1 MADNNVKQKNSKGKT
16 ADKNERVGLIISI
29 ISVFL
34 LFCILTRSLILGV
47 VGEFI
52 YKVITGCIG
61 CMAYPLFLFTLVLGV
76 VKTRNLVFSVKGKY
90 IAVASV
96 VLFCV
101 IHILQIATSYPYIRA
116 FNYGEYLGLVY
127 NSDITPGGILCALT
141 AYPMGWL
148 LSDVGSYIILGVAI
162 VISFLSLSKLK
173 NLLPGKDKESAEE
186 NAQPQEA
193 KGVSSEGTN
202 GLFIENIKPNKE
214 VYYAGAMPAESAPFN
229 EFSEVDTYTK
239 TQTDEYWEKLI
250 NRRNARKTLFEDNDR
265 VYEKFNGYTSESQSK
280 PEPDFGLRRGFT
292 GYTPSESVKSNESE
306 VQTPPPQ
313 QYFPVGEII
322 NGDAE
327 SKKIAE
333 QTGYDLSSGTVQ
345 STTGAENN
353 FAAIKAEVKS
363 VSSVFET
370 DMPVAENINKGFDYS
385 TLPPII
391 NGDQFANKEEDVPVP
406 TSDPYQ
412 YHPEVL
418 KPQKEP
424 DPIPLA
430 PIINA
435 DTYKS
440 ETEYETAKQTYFFN
454 GDMTAE
460 DVARGVSPESAE
472 KENSPKLRDEVGAD
486 APVMREEITDNC
498 DDYVEITDPADIEM
512 LNRPSGIIVGDSYNG
527 TENSVDIIADEEEDE
542 PEEQTEA
549 KATEEQTDKEGQ
561 ATDKEQSEN
570 GLYTDN
576 AESDVEE
583 PDETEI
589 VSGSIVFDG
598 DEAIEHEQQ
607 PLSYSEAVEIENA
620 EETIEIETSEEESEE
635 DFTAHL
641 TEEEKAKRREEEFKR
656 NTSFTIIDDVED
668 LSENSNQSSEAI
680 NEYYSEMVH
689 VPEEEKIAVNYTT
702 PNSTPNKKP
711 QSNVAE
717 EQIGIN
723 EYAAEAV
730 KEPEPEPAPK
740 KVLRPY
746 TFPGIDMLTCAST
759 PLIVD
764 EDEAREKKELLECC
778 LESLNIPAKVIGI
791 TKGPAVT
798 RYELDMPP
806 GMRVNKIESLSSDIK
821 YSLACKHDI
830 RIQTPIPGKRAVG
843 IEVPNDSVA
852 MVGLRDILDS
862 EEFKKSSSPLTLA
875 LGKDIQGNIITTRLD
890 KLPHLLIAGTTGSG
904 KSACLN
910 CLIISLIYKSSPE
923 DVKLI
928 LVDPKCVEF
937 VSYNGLP
944 HMLIPNAINDVNQ
957 AIKAFSWV
965 RDEMNRRYKVLQEH
979 RFRNIEEY
987 NNSAKVK
994 NKEIDKL
1001 PYIVFIVD
1009 EYAEL
1014 MCSTGGNDKKKI
1026 LEQHIQSLTQK
1037 ARAAGIHLVLAT
1049 QRPSRDVVTGTIK
1062 SNLPAKIAFKVASG
1076 INSQVILD
1084 KLGAESLVGR
1094 GDMLFLDPTSSDPI
1108 RVQGA
1113 YVENEEVQNIVE
1125 FIKNNNDTDF
1135 SDDFQNSISE
1145 TEETEEDADDVES
1158 SGSGESA
1165 GGALEGYDKDI
1176 EQVARMVL
1184 KSRNASGSMIQRRFN
1199 MGYVRAVKI
1208 VDQLEELGCIGPLT
1222 SSNKREVL
1230 LTNEKFREIFGKD
1243 PDEESYE

>member
-1 MADNNVKQKNSKGKT
+1 MCYNNLEKKNEVYNVSDNKIKQKNSRGKA
-16 ADKNERVGLIISI
+16 ADKNEKIGLIVSI
-29 ISVFL
+29 LSVFF

-52 YKVITGCIG
+52 YKVITGVIG
-61 CMAYPLFLFTLVLGV
+61 CVAYPLFLVTLVWGII
-76 VKTRNLVFSVKGKY
+76 KTRNLTFSVKKKY
-90 IAVASV
+90 VVIASIVF
-96 VLFCV
+96 FCV
-101 IHILQIATSYPYIRA
+101 MQILQIATTYNVAIKNLA
-116 FNYGEYLGLVY
+116 YGDYLGAVY
-127 NSDITPGGILCALT
+127 TSDLT
-141 AYPMGWL
+141 AGGVLFGLIAYPFARL
-148 LSDVGSYIILGVAI
+148 LSDVGAYVVLSI
-162 VISFLSLSKLK
+162 VVLASLMVLSPTFKKFLKTNNKSNENKTDNDANEEISSTDSK
-173 NLLPGKDKESAEE
+173 
-186 NAQPQEA
+186 
-193 KGVSSEGTN
+193 
-202 GLFIENIKPNKE
+202 GLFIETIKPKRVNHYE
-214 VYYAGAMPAESAPFN
+214 NSASFEKNDFN
-229 EFSEVDTYTK
+229 EYSEVDSYTR

-250 NRRNARKTLFEDNDR
+250 NRRNARKTLFEDNDK
-265 VYEKFNGYTSESQSK
+265 VYEKFNEYNTINQESDLSK
-280 PEPDFGLRRGFT
+280 NQISYFSNTENT
-292 GYTPSESVKSNESE
+292 NNTESFIQPN
-306 VQTPPPQ
+306 PQ
-313 QYFPVGEII
+313 PFVMGGEII
-322 NGDAE
+322 NGDIE

-333 QTGYDLSSGTVQ
+333 QTGYDLTSGTVQ
-345 STTGAENN
+345 STTGEVNN

-370 DMPVAENINKGFDYS
+370 DMPVVEDINKGFDFS
-385 TLPPII
+385 SLPPII
-391 NGDQFANKEEDVPVP
+391 NGDKFENKEEEVP
-406 TSDPYQ
+406 TSTPYQ
-412 YHPEVL
+412 YNPEVL
-418 KPQKEP
+418 KPQKEEEI
-424 DPIPLA
+424 IPLA

-440 ETEYETAKQTYFFN
+440 DKDYETAKQTYFFD
-454 GDMTAE
+454 GDKSVE
-460 DVARGVSPESAE
+460 DILN
-472 KENSPKLRDEVGAD
+472 ENRTTMENNNADILEEVND
-486 APVMREEITDNC
+486 QCPVMEEEISDSC
-498 DDYVEITDPADIEM
+498 DDYVEITDQKDLEM
-512 LNRPSGIIVGDSYNG
+512 LSNPSGIIVGDSYNG
-527 TENSVDIIADEEEDE
+527 NDNSFKEDLDDELEIDEEECDLESDDE
-542 PEEQTEA
+542 
-549 KATEEQTDKEGQ
+549 
-561 ATDKEQSEN
+561 
-570 GLYTDN
+570 LYSDN
-576 AESDVEE
+576 ATSDIEE
-583 PDETEI
+583 PDESNI
-589 VSGSIVFDG
+589 IAGGIVFDG
-598 DEAIEHEQQ
+598 SDTIEYEDQ
-607 PLSYSEAVEIENA
+607 PLSYSDAVENDEVEND
-620 EETIEIETSEEESEE
+620 EE

-641 TEEEKAKRREEEFKR
+641 SEEEKEKIREEEFKKK
-656 NTSFTIIDDVED
+656 TSFTILDEVED

-689 VPEEEKIAVNYTT
+689 VPEEEKIDVNYNI
-702 PNSTPNKKP
+702 PNSKIDKTV
-711 QSNVAE
+711 QSVKSSENQPIKG
-717 EQIGIN
+717 QISIT
-723 EYAAEAV
+723 EYAAETE
-730 KEPEPEPAPK
+730 KEPEPAPK

-746 TFPGIDMLTCAST
+746 VFPKLDMLTCEST
-759 PLIVD
+759 PLVVD
-764 EDEAREKKELLECC
+764 EEEAKEKSELLEYC
-778 LESLNIPAKVIGI
+778 LENLSIPAKVIGI

-806 GMRVNKIESLSSDIK
+806 GMRVSKIESLSSDIK
-821 YSLACKHDI
+821 YNLACKHDI

-852 MVGLRDILDS
+852 MVGLKDILDS
-862 EEFKKSSSPLTLA
+862 DVFRKSSSPLTLA
-875 LGKDIQGNIITTRLD
+875 LGKDIQGNIITTKLD

-944 HMLIPNAINDVNQ
+944 HMLIPNAITDVNQ

-987 NNSAKVK
+987 NNSSKVK

-1014 MCSTGGNDKKKI
+1014 MCNTGGSDKKKI

-1062 SNLPAKIAFKVASG
+1062 SNLPAKIAFKVSSG

-1094 GDMLFLDPTSSDPI
+1094 GDMLFLDPTSSEPI

-1125 FIKNNNDTDF
+1125 FIKSNNDTDF
-1135 SDDFQNSISE
+1135 SDEFQNSISE
-1145 TEETEEDADDVES
+1145 PEPTEEDEDVSET
-1158 SGSGESA
+1158 SGESA
-1165 GGALEGYDKDI
+1165 GGALDGYDKDI

-1222 SSNKREVL
+1222 ASNKREVL
-1230 LTNEKFREIFGKD
+1230 LTNEKFKEIFGKD
-1243 PDEESYE
+1243 PDDESYE

>member
-1 MADNNVKQKNSKGKT
+1 MADKDVKQKNSRGKT
-16 ADKNERVGLIISI
+16 ADKNEKIGLIISVF
-29 ISVFL
+29 SVFI

-47 VGEFI
+47 VGDFI

-61 CMAYPLFLFTLVLGV
+61 CMAYPLFLFTLVWGI
-76 VKTRNLVFSVKGKY
+76 VKMRNMVFSVKGKY
-90 IAVASV
+90 IAVTLV
-96 VLFCV
+96 VFFSV
-101 IHILQIATSYPYIRA
+101 IHILQIATTYNLVTSLA
-116 FNYGEYLGLVY
+116 YGDYLGAIY
-127 NSDITPGGILCALT
+127 SSDLTPGGLLCGLT
-141 AYPMGWL
+141 AYPIAIFITDVGAYILFGIVILASFCL
-148 LSDVGSYIILGVAI
+148 LSPKIAE
-162 VISFLSLSKLK
+162 
-173 NLLPGKDKESAEE
+173 LLRRGKAEGAESNESATKVNE
-186 NAQPQEA
+186 
-193 KGVSSEGTN
+193 VSAEDGY
-202 GLFIENIKPNKE
+202 GLFIETIKPGKE
-214 VYYAGAMPAESAPFN
+214 AHFVNSQAENVPFN
-229 EFSEVDTYTK
+229 EYSEVDSYTK

-250 NRRNARKTLFEDNDR
+250 NRRNARKTLFEDNERLYD
-265 VYEKFNGYTSESQSK
+265 KFNGYASDSQAKTDSNLGFSNNDTTAFSGFK
-280 PEPDFGLRRGFT
+280 PLEN
-292 GYTPSESVKSNESE
+292 EKSIKND
-306 VQTPPPQ
+306 QPPQ
-313 QYFPVGEII
+313 QYYVAGEII
-322 NGDAE
+322 NGDVE

-345 STTGAENN
+345 STTGVENN
-353 FAAIKAEVKS
+353 FAAIKAEVKT

-370 DMPVAENINKGFDYS
+370 DMPVAENINKGFDFS
-385 TLPPII
+385 SLPPII
-391 NGDQFANKEEDVPVP
+391 NGDQFASKEEDVP
-406 TSDPYQ
+406 TSTPYQ
-412 YHPEVL
+412 YNPEVL
-418 KPQKEP
+418 KPQKEEEP
-424 DPIPLA
+424 VIPLA

-440 ETEYETAKQTYFFN
+440 ATEYETAKQTYFFD
-454 GDMTAE
+454 GDKTAE
-460 DVARGVSPESAE
+460 DIV
-472 KENSPKLRDEVGAD
+472 KENQISSEEKKEELAPIISGSSYTE

-498 DDYVEITDPADIEM
+498 DDYVEITDPAELEM
-512 LNRPSGIIVGDSYNG
+512 LNKPSGIIVGDSYNG
-527 TENSVDIIADEEEDE
+527 AENSVDVIDDADKTNNIYDGPEAGKVQPVVEEEDE
-542 PEEQTEA
+542 DIISETDTLSEGEDEELL
-549 KATEEQTDKEGQ
+549 D
-561 ATDKEQSEN
+561 DSEVVD
-570 GLYTDN
+570 G
-576 AESDVEE
+576 
-583 PDETEI
+583 
-589 VSGSIVFDG
+589 GIVFDG
-598 DEAIEHEQQ
+598 AETIEHESQ
-607 PLSYSEAVEIENA
+607 PLSYSDAVESEDV
-620 EETIEIETSEEESEE
+620 EEEEE

-641 TEEEKAKRREEEFKR
+641 TDEEKEALRREEEFKKK
-656 NTSFTIIDDVED
+656 TSFTIIDEVED

-689 VPEEEKIAVNYTT
+689 IPEEEKLEVVNYKT
-702 PNSTPNKKP
+702 PESKP
-711 QSNVAE
+711 QNRNKNE
-717 EQIGIN
+717 PIKGQISIN
-723 EYAAEAV
+723 DYAPEV
-730 KEPEPEPAPK
+730 EKEPEPEPK

-746 TFPGIDMLTCAST
+746 TFPKIDMLTCAST
-759 PLIVD
+759 PLIVN
-764 EDEAREKKELLECC
+764 EEEAKEKKELLEYC
-778 LESLNIPAKVIGI
+778 LETLNIPAKVIGI

-821 YSLACKHDI
+821 YNLACKHDI

-862 EEFKKSSSPLTLA
+862 EEFKKSSSPLTIA
-875 LGKDIQGNIITTRLD
+875 LGKDIQGNIITTKLD

-910 CLIISLIYKSSPE
+910 SLIISLIYKSSPE

-937 VSYNGLP
+937 VSYGGLP
-944 HMLIPNAINDVNQ
+944 HMLIPNAITDVNQ

-1014 MCSTGGNDKKKI
+1014 MCNTGGSDKKKI

-1062 SNLPAKIAFKVASG
+1062 SNLPAKIAFKVSSG

-1094 GDMLFLDPTSSDPI
+1094 GDMLFLDPTASEPI

-1125 FIKNNNDTDF
+1125 YIKSNNDTDF
-1135 SDDFQNSISE
+1135 SDEFQNTISE
-1145 TEETEEDADDVES
+1145 PEPSEDDNEETE
-1158 SGSGESA
+1158 GGNGGGESA
-1165 GGALEGYDKDI
+1165 GGALDGYDKDI

-1230 LTNEKFREIFGKD
+1230 LTNEKFKEIFGKD
-1243 PDEESYE
+1243 PDDESYE

>member
-1 MADNNVKQKNSKGKT
+1 MLDKKNKQKNTKGKT
-16 ADKNERVGLIISI
+16 ADKNEKVGLIVSI
-29 ISVFL
+29 ASVFF

-52 YKVITGCIG
+52 YKVITGVIG
-61 CMAYPLFLFTLVLGV
+61 CVAYPLFLFTLVWGI
-76 VKTRNLVFSVKGKY
+76 VKTRNMTFSVKRKY
-90 IAVASV
+90 VIIASV
-96 VLFCV
+96 VFFCV
-101 IHILQIATSYPYIRA
+101 MQILQIATTYNSAIKYLA
-116 FNYGEYLGLVY
+116 YGDYLGAVY
-127 NSDITPGGILCALT
+127 TADLTAGGILFGLF
-141 AYPMGWL
+141 AYPFAKL
-148 LSDVGSYIILGVAI
+148 LSDIGAYVVLSIIILATLMVLSPT
-162 VISFLSLSKLK
+162 VKRFLAKTNNK
-173 NLLPGKDKESAEE
+173 ATE
-186 NAQPQEA
+186 NQEA
-193 KGVSSEGTN
+193 NENSEEVTADGSN
-202 GLFIENIKPNKE
+202 GLFIETIKPRRDNF
-214 VYYAGAMPAESAPFN
+214 YESNPPLVKNNFN
-229 EFSEVDTYTK
+229 EYSEVDSYTR

-250 NRRNARKTLFEDNDR
+250 NRRNARKTLFEDNDK
-265 VYEKFNGYTSESQSK
+265 VYEKFNGSTPEEPKNSIEWGNNQSSTLTNNYFTTSGSNNVIEDISR
-280 PEPDFGLRRGFT
+280 PE
-292 GYTPSESVKSNESE
+292 
-306 VQTPPPQ
+306 PQ
-313 QYFPVGEII
+313 QYFNASEII

-333 QTGYDLSSGTVQ
+333 QTGYDLASGTVQ
-345 STTGAENN
+345 STTGDENN

-370 DMPVAENINKGFDYS
+370 EMPVAENINKGFDFS
-385 TLPPII
+385 SLPPII
-391 NGDQFANKEEDVPVP
+391 NGDKFENKEEEIP

-418 KPQKEP
+418 KPQKEEQIV
-424 DPIPLA
+424 PIS

-440 ETEYETAKQTYFFN
+440 NIEYETAKQTYFFD
-454 GDMTAE
+454 GDKSVDDILNENRTVE
-460 DVARGVSPESAE
+460 DSKMGGESM
-472 KENSPKLRDEVGAD
+472 SVQV
-486 APVMREEITDNC
+486 PVMQEEISDSC
-498 DDYVEITDPADIEM
+498 DDYVEITDQKDIDM
-512 LNRPSGIIVGDSYNG
+512 LNKPTGIIVGDSYVNSNDNSKEIIDEALDLSDDNEIEAEG
-527 TENSVDIIADEEEDE
+527 KEENCEEGENLYTDHAVSDLEEPEESDIIA
-542 PEEQTEA
+542 
-549 KATEEQTDKEGQ
+549 G
-561 ATDKEQSEN
+561 
-570 GLYTDN
+570 G
-576 AESDVEE
+576 
-583 PDETEI
+583 
-589 VSGSIVFDG
+589 IVFDG
-598 DEAIEHEQQ
+598 NDTIEHEDQ
-607 PLSYSEAVEIENA
+607 PFSYSEAVENDEV
-620 EETIEIETSEEESEE
+620 ELEE

-641 TEEEKAKRREEEFKR
+641 TEDEKEKLREEEFKK
-656 NTSFTIIDDVED
+656 NTSFTIIDEVED

-689 VPEEEKIAVNYTT
+689 IPEEEKIDVNYNI
-702 PNSTPNKKP
+702 PNSKVNKLEGVKTGKNQP
-711 QSNVAE
+711 IKG
-717 EQIGIN
+717 QISIAD
-723 EYAAEAV
+723 YAPEV
-730 KEPEPEPAPK
+730 EKEPEPAPK

-746 TFPGIDMLTCAST
+746 VFPKLEMLTCEST
-759 PLIVD
+759 PLVVD
-764 EDEAREKKELLECC
+764 EDEAKEKIELLEYC
-778 LESLNIPAKVIGI
+778 LENLSIPAKVIGI

-806 GMRVNKIESLSSDIK
+806 GMRVSKIESLSSDIK
-821 YSLACKHDI
+821 YNLACKHDI

-852 MVGLRDILDS
+852 MVGLKDILDS
-862 EEFKKSSSPLTLA
+862 DVFRKSSSPLTLA
-875 LGKDIQGNIITTRLD
+875 LGKDIQGNIITTKLD

-944 HMLIPNAINDVNQ
+944 HMLIPNAITDVNQ

-987 NNSAKVK
+987 NNSSKVK

-1014 MCSTGGNDKKKI
+1014 MCNTGGSDKKKI

-1062 SNLPAKIAFKVASG
+1062 SNLPAKIAFKVSSG

-1094 GDMLFLDPTSSDPI
+1094 GDMLFLDPTSSEPI

-1125 FIKNNNDTDF
+1125 FIKSNNDTDF
-1135 SDDFQNSISE
+1135 SEEFQTSISE
-1145 TEETEEDADDVES
+1145 PEPSEDEEEISEVGGES
-1158 SGSGESA
+1158 S

-1176 EQVARMVL
+1176 ELVARMVL

-1208 VDQLEELGCIGPLT
+1208 VDQLESLGFIGPLT

-1230 LTNEKFREIFGKD
+1230 ITSEKFKELFGKD
-1243 PDEESYE
+1243 PDDESYE